1 MRMVPRRKKLLTA
14 AVMAALLGVPHY
26 GHAFKMAPEY
36 VYYNGKTIAEMQF
49 LTEGEEI
56 KNVVDKAGYTL
67 SPTLIEPVKTSTAYW
82 TDMLAPKAKNTQPWQ
97 IFVTTEKNLQNASAS
112 TNSFVPDPKKP
123 GDVKPTEINM
133 VALQLQD
140 GKKLIPIKTGD
151 EETVGDYGVSE
162 INIGQYFGGNRE
174 GAVEGWW
181 VDADTVLPTNEQS
194 TDFVGTFRHELGH
207 ALGIAKSVEFLDEKG
222 DVYTPESEDDI
233 KTSKATGEV
242 GMRFAT
248 EVTDP
253 RSWNMHLVDQNL
265 NPAKPGM
272 EILSA
277 KGFAEKKKGNPNL
290 KESDFFIANNG
301 TKGEEIGGKKGKAF
315 FVGKNVTDALA
326 GATFFGVSGVPVN
339 TWEKNNTAFEGSHLQ
354 TSGMMSHRDYSNYT
368 AFMEVEL
375 AVMQDLGYDIDREA
389 YFGHSVYA
397 DGKTLTNTQG
407 YFARNSEGTAYV
419 DGKPSQVPLG
429 IGLHIY
435 GSRNTVT
442 QGADIL
448 TEGKGATGVRV
459 DGMQNTLV
467 VPKKTKIRADGLR
480 GNGILIAYGRDQV
493 VDQAGTVTA
502 NGKGG
507 TGIRFDFGSS
517 SNGAL
522 DEYRGSYIRFERKV
536 EEGKGTITGQNNLDL
551 TDMKDTDFN
560 AGKDELEGPLV
571 KAYNLTGKL
580 SGTENAIYVGKNA
593 FVKDININQGAS
605 ISGNITSDWKHF
617 KTDGSYDGSSTT
629 SKERTPEF
637 GDWLEKKYP
646 EIDLLEFVEWP
657 KEKTQKY
664 RDEWEKDPEVTVKT
678 ITTTKPGLL
687 IQYNGK
693 TGSDGYAYDAYIPDL
708 VTNLNFNADIV
719 YSGNITGPDNMK
731 LNVTGG
737 TLAYTGKADV
747 TGVHV
752 AEGATLLG
760 GTYTVHDMSGSV
772 AKDFASKL
780 TERDKGNFINCGT
793 IGPADKDSSM
803 TINGNLI
810 SDGTLQAIA
819 GGSAGDIK
827 VTGTAEIGGSDV
839 VVADAMPEETYTVL
853 TAGSITGDTKTP
865 AGETYTL
872 SGMMSA
878 KNEIAGNALKV
889 TTETANN
896 LEGAGSVENETL
908 EAMGSMYRN
917 LKNNGDG
924 RVSEMKPLFAM
935 DSAGAKKAL
944 AAIASNASAK
954 SMALAQRSTL
964 IQHLVSQRLND
975 VFRTGGAPSKD
986 GALTKKAEVEIPVQH
1001 LDDSDDKGV
1010 PVAVTAVE
1018 PAENDIWMK
1027 FGKNWGDMREGTD
1040 YHSSTTLLG
1049 WDKAYGNNWRAGV
1062 FAGYGKTGFAD
1073 DTAGNE
1079 LKDVRFGL
1087 YGGYSKGH
1095 SEGMVY
1101 LDYGVMRNK
1110 LRRGVMGMTARA
1122 KYHSRILELG
1132 GEYLYDL
1139 QAEKNAAWHVRPYV
1153 NAQLSRLWQ
1162 KGYSEEGAGVFSQA
1176 VNGKNN
1182 DYFGAGLG
1190 VEFKRYLSGGS
1201 YALRAG
1207 VKHAFAGAEPKL
1219 RYSYMGDE
1227 ANSYDMRNVQDRTHF
1242 LLSVGG
1248 DVEVARGW
1256 TIGGDAAFQRGRHDK
1271 DWSCS
1276 LTVRRTW

>member
-1 MRMVPRRKKLLTA
+1 MRTVSRRKKLLTA
-14 AVMAALLGVPHY
+14 AVMAALLGMPHY
-26 GHAFKMAPEY
+26 GYAFKMAPEY
-36 VYYNGKTIAEMQF
+36 VHYNGKPMAEMQF
-49 LTEGEEI
+49 LTKGEEI
-56 KNVVDKAGYTL
+56 EDLVEKAGYTL
-67 SPTLIEPVKTSTAYW
+67 SPSLIEPVKTSTAYW
-82 TDMLAPKAKNTQPWQ
+82 TDMLGPKAKNTQPWQ

-112 TNSFVPDPKKP
+112 TNSMIPDPKKP
-123 GDVKPTEINM
+123 GKVKPTEINM

-140 GKKLIPIKTGD
+140 GTKLIPVKTGD
-151 EETVGDYGVSE
+151 EETVGNYGISE
-162 INIGQYFGGNRE
+162 IHIGQYFGGNRK
-174 GAVEGWW
+174 GAIEGWW

-194 TDFVGTFRHELGH
+194 ADFVGTFRHELGH

-233 KTSKATGEV
+233 KTSKATGEAR
-242 GMRFAT
+242 MRFAT

-301 TKGEEIGGKKGKAF
+301 TKGEATGGKKGRAF

-339 TWEKNNTAFEGSHLQ
+339 TWENNNTAFEGSHLQ

-368 AFMEVEL
+368 SFMEVEL
-375 AVMQDLGYDIDREA
+375 AVMQDLGYNIDREA
-389 YFGHSVYA
+389 YFGHSVYG
-397 DGKTLTNTQG
+397 DGKTITNTQG
-407 YFARNSEGTAYV
+407 YFARNPEGTAYV
-419 DGKPSQVPLG
+419 NGKPSQVPLG

-442 QGADIL
+442 QAANIL

-467 VPKKTKIRADGLR
+467 VPKKTKIQADGLR

-517 SNGAL
+517 SNGAR

-536 EEGKGTITGQNNLDL
+536 EEGTGTLTGQENLDL

-560 AGKDELEGPLV
+560 AGKDELEGPQV

-580 SGTENAIYVGKNA
+580 SGTENAIYIGKNA
-593 FVKDININQGAS
+593 FVKNININEGAS
-605 ISGNITSDWKHF
+605 VSGNITSDWKHF

-664 RDEWEKDPEVTVKT
+664 REEWEKDPEVTVKT
-678 ITTTKPGLL
+678 VTTTKPGLL

-693 TGSDGYAYDAYIPDL
+693 TGDDGYAYDAYIPDL
-708 VTNLNFNADIV
+708 VTDLNFNGDMA

-731 LNVTGG
+731 LNVKGG
-737 TLAYTGKADV
+737 TLAYTGEADV
-747 TGVHV
+747 VGVHV
-752 AEGATLLG
+752 AEGATMLG

-772 AKDFASKL
+772 AADFASKL
-780 TERDKGNFINCGT
+780 NDSDKGNFINCGT
-793 IGPADKDSSM
+793 AGALDNASSM
-803 TINGNLI
+803 TITGNLI
-810 SDGTLQAIA
+810 SDGTLQGVA
-819 GGSAGDIK
+819 GGSAGTINVSGSAKIDGSNVIAK
-827 VTGTAEIGGSDV
+827 SLLPDETFTVLKASSVAGSVKNTESAPYKFGMLDEIGAVEGATAVVTGKA
-839 VVADAMPEETYTVL
+839 
-853 TAGSITGDTKTP
+853 
-865 AGETYTL
+865 
-872 SGMMSA
+872 
-878 KNEIAGNALKV
+878 
-889 TTETANN
+889 ANN
-896 LEGAGSVENETL
+896 LGKTDSVQGEAYDAMMDMYNNLAAAGDSRVNE
-908 EAMGSMYRN
+908 MR
-917 LKNNGDG
+917 
-924 RVSEMKPLFAM
+924 PLFTLTPAET
-935 DSAGAKKAL
+935 KKAL
-944 AAIASNASAK
+944 SSIASNASAK
-954 SMALAQRSTL
+954 SMALAQRSMVIHHL
-964 IQHLVSQRLND
+964 IGARLND
-975 VFRTGGAPSKD
+975 AFRARKVE
-986 GALTKKAEVEIPVQH
+986 AEIPVQH
-1001 LDDSDDKGV
+1001 LDGSDDKGV
-1010 PVAVTAVE
+1010 PVALTAVE

-1062 FAGYGKTGFAD
+1062 FAGYGKTGYAD
-1073 DTAGNE
+1073 DTASNE
-1079 LKDVRFGL
+1079 LKDGRFGL
-1087 YGGYSKGH
+1087 YGGYSKGKN
-1095 SEGMVY
+1095 EGFVY

-1110 LRRGVMGMTARA
+1110 LHRGVMGMTARA
-1122 KYHSRILELG
+1122 NYHSRILELG
-1132 GEYLYDL
+1132 GEYVHDL
-1139 QAEKNAAWHVRPYV
+1139 HADKNVPWHVRPYV
-1153 NAQLSRLWQ
+1153 NAQISRLWQ
-1162 KGYSEEGAGVFSQA
+1162 ESYSEDGAGVFGQNVDSKHNTYVA
-1176 VNGKNN
+1176 
-1182 DYFGAGLG
+1182 AGTG
-1190 VEFKRYLSGGS
+1190 VEFKRYLAGGC
-1201 YALRAG
+1201 YAIRAG

-1219 RYSYMGDE
+1219 RYGYLGNE
-1227 ANSYDMRNVQDRTHF
+1227 ANTYEMRNVQDKTHF
-1242 LLSVGG
+1242 LLSIGG
-1248 DVEVARGW
+1248 EVALGKGW
-1256 TIGGDAAFQRGRHDK
+1256 TIGGDAAFERGAHDK
-1271 DWSCS
+1271 DWSCGV
-1276 LTVRRTW
+1276 TVRKMW

>member
-1 MRMVPRRKKLLTA
+1 MRTVPRRKKLLTA

-26 GHAFKMAPEY
+26 GHAFKTAPEY
-36 VYYNGKTIAEMQF
+36 VYYNGKPMAEMQF

-419 DGKPSQVPLG
+419 KGKPSQVPLG

-467 VPKKTKIRADGLR
+467 VPKDTKIRADGLR

-493 VDQAGTVTA
+493 VNQAGTVTA
-502 NGKGG
+502 NGKSG

-522 DEYRGSYIRFERKV
+522 DEYRGS
-536 EEGKGTITGQNNLDL
+536 
-551 TDMKDTDFN
+551 
-560 AGKDELEGPLV
+560 
-571 KAYNLTGKL
+571 
-580 SGTENAIYVGKNA
+580 
-593 FVKDININQGAS
+593 S
-605 ISGNITSDWKHF
+605 I
-617 KTDGSYDGSSTT
+617 
-629 SKERTPEF
+629 
-637 GDWLEKKYP
+637 
-646 EIDLLEFVEWP
+646 
-657 KEKTQKY
+657 
-664 RDEWEKDPEVTVKT
+664 
-678 ITTTKPGLL
+678 
-687 IQYNGK
+687 
-693 TGSDGYAYDAYIPDL
+693 
-708 VTNLNFNADIV
+708 
-719 YSGNITGPDNMK
+719 
-731 LNVTGG
+731 
-737 TLAYTGKADV
+737 
-747 TGVHV
+747 
-752 AEGATLLG
+752 
-760 GTYTVHDMSGSV
+760 
-772 AKDFASKL
+772 
-780 TERDKGNFINCGT
+780 
-793 IGPADKDSSM
+793 
-803 TINGNLI
+803 
-810 SDGTLQAIA
+810 
-819 GGSAGDIK
+819 
-827 VTGTAEIGGSDV
+827 
-839 VVADAMPEETYTVL
+839 
-853 TAGSITGDTKTP
+853 
-865 AGETYTL
+865 
-872 SGMMSA
+872 
-878 KNEIAGNALKV
+878 
-889 TTETANN
+889 
-896 LEGAGSVENETL
+896 
-908 EAMGSMYRN
+908 
-917 LKNNGDG
+917 
-924 RVSEMKPLFAM
+924 LF
-935 DSAGAKKAL
+935 
-944 AAIASNASAK
+944 
-954 SMALAQRSTL
+954 
-964 IQHLVSQRLND
+964 
-975 VFRTGGAPSKD
+975 
-986 GALTKKAEVEIPVQH
+986 
-1001 LDDSDDKGV
+1001 
-1010 PVAVTAVE
+1010 
-1018 PAENDIWMK
+1018 
-1027 FGKNWGDMREGTD
+1027 
-1040 YHSSTTLLG
+1040 
-1049 WDKAYGNNWRAGV
+1049 
-1062 FAGYGKTGFAD
+1062 
-1073 DTAGNE
+1073 
-1079 LKDVRFGL
+1079 
-1087 YGGYSKGH
+1087 
-1095 SEGMVY
+1095 
-1101 LDYGVMRNK
+1101 
-1110 LRRGVMGMTARA
+1110 
-1122 KYHSRILELG
+1122 
-1132 GEYLYDL
+1132 
-1139 QAEKNAAWHVRPYV
+1139 
-1153 NAQLSRLWQ
+1153 
-1162 KGYSEEGAGVFSQA
+1162 
-1176 VNGKNN
+1176 
-1182 DYFGAGLG
+1182 
-1190 VEFKRYLSGGS
+1190 
-1201 YALRAG
+1201 
-1207 VKHAFAGAEPKL
+1207 
-1219 RYSYMGDE
+1219 
-1227 ANSYDMRNVQDRTHF
+1227 
-1242 LLSVGG
+1242 
-1248 DVEVARGW
+1248 
-1256 TIGGDAAFQRGRHDK
+1256 
-1271 DWSCS
+1271 
-1276 LTVRRTW
+1276 